1 MATRRGLICRFFWL
15 GVVNQQM
22 GVCLYVATIKKAGR
36 FGDIKGDMRQPEKK
50 KAFEI
55 KGLVRICGGA
65 GVRKFDIFWDC
76 LIQKIFV

>member
-1 MATRRGLICRFFWL
+1 
-15 GVVNQQM
+15 M

-36 FGDIKGDMRQPEKK
+36 FGDIKGDMKQPKKK

-55 KGLVRICGGA
+55 KGLVHIFGGA